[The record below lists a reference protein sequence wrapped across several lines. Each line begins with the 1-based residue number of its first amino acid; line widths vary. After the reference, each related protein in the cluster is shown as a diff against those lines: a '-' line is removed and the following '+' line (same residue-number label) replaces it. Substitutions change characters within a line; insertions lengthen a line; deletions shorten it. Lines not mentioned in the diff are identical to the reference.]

1 MTDQEFGMFM
11 QELSLK
17 KDNKA
22 IAMYVDRRAEL
33 TDTQRLLIVETYL
46 LQCISKIAGIENVIG
61 KKIVI

>member
-1 MTDQEFGMFM
+1 M